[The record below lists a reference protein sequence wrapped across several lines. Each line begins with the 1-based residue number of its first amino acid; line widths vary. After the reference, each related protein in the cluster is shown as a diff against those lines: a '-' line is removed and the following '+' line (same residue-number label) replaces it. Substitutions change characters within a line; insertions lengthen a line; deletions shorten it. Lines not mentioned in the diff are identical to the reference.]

1 MPNVLKMELQESIK
15 VLHRKGWS
23 HRRIASE
30 LGVNRRTVKRYCC
43 DSKCTNPQTGS
54 GTQSTPTRN
63 PRTHA
68 PLSACEPHRGQ
79 IAQWYESGLSIE
91 RIHSDLNALGFEGSY
106 HSVYRF
112 LKNLEVDEVKRIYRM
127 EYEPGQEGQIDG
139 TVYLPV
145 GGERP

>member
-1 MPNVLKMELQESIK
+1 MDQVHRSSAKSTASCSESHFAGKCTSSLRVKVHHLWMSNVLKMELQESIK

-43 DSKCTNPQTGS
+43 DSKCTNPQPGLGPKVHQPANRA
-54 GTQSTPTRN
+54 GT
-63 PRTHA
+63 HG

-79 IAQWYESGLSIE
+79 IAQWYESGLSIK

-112 LKNLEVDEVKRIYRM
+112 
-127 EYEPGQEGQIDG
+127 
-139 TVYLPV
+139 
-145 GGERP
+145 